1 MAESIKNGRQM
12 RSVNLLELIE
22 TNRNDEAAELL
33 TDGIHLVGAIG
44 DRSLVVALEAA
55 KKLFAGDLSST
66 IQFMNYRHPW
76 LDGQTPLEHAEE
88 SDEGRNSVLSMISAI
103 ESGTYL

>member
-44 DRSLVVALEAA
+44 DRSLAVALETA
-55 KKLFAGDLSST
+55 KKLFAGCS
-66 IQFMNYRHPW
+66 P
-76 LDGQTPLEHAEE
+76 
-88 SDEGRNSVLSMISAI
+88 SAPMAQI
-103 ESGTYL
+103 